1 MEDVEK
7 PDPVRGPPRHR
18 VGPHQ
23 RLPPSR
29 RRSRGEAQARLRR
42 LRVSQDQDQGKQTLF
57 TRDLNK
63 FTRKLKVLRPSLNLA
78 YDKQPCILVT

>member
-1 MEDVEK
+1 MEK
-7 PDPVRGPPRHR
+7 PDPLRGPPSHR

-29 RRSRGEAQARLRR
+29 RWARGEAQARLRR

-78 YDKQPCILVT
+78 YDKQPCILVI